1 MTERRP
7 AALLADRYALEHLL
21 GTGGMASVWAARDER
36 LGRRVAIKVI
46 SDALAADAGYL
57 ARFEREARVAAG
69 LAHENLVKVF
79 DFATSERPFLVM
91 EHIPGGSLTE
101 RRRRGQPLPPV
112 RRLAHDVLSALGRV
126 HEAGIVHRDVKP
138 SNILVADDGRAL
150 LTDFGIAQSQ
160 DATSLTATGHVVG
173 TLRYLAPEVA
183 DGQGATERSDLYSCG
198 VLLREYGDGADTGVR
213 ALVDRLTEEDP
224 RRRPASAR
232 DALAQLEETEPRH
245 TPAEARHTPATGSTQ
260 RVAESATARTARFPP
275 GPDGR
280 RRIEVRLGPVVA
292 AIIVA
297 LLVAVI
303 VVAAGGDGDGDRVAP
318 APAPRDAPVDRQL
331 DALERAIRD
340 LGSASP

>member
-1 MTERRP
+1 MRP
-7 AALLADRYALEHLL
+7 ASLLADRYALEHLL

-46 SDALAADAGYL
+46 SDALVADAGYL
-57 ARFEREARVAAG
+57 ARFEREARVAAS
-69 LAHENLVKVF
+69 LTHQNLVQVL
-79 DFATSERPFLVM
+79 DFATGERPFLVM

-101 RRRRGQPLPPV
+101 RRRREQPLPPV
-112 RRLAHDVLSALGRV
+112 RRLAHDVLSALGHV

-138 SNILVADDGRAL
+138 GNVLVGDDGRAL
-150 LTDFGIAQSQ
+150 LTDFGIAQAQ

-183 DGQGATERSDLYSCG
+183 EGQRATERSDLYSCG
-198 VLLREYGDGADTGVR
+198 VLLREYGAGADPGVR
-213 ALVDRLTEEDP
+213 ALVDRLTDEDP
-224 RRRPASAR
+224 RRRPASAP
-232 DALAQLEETEPRH
+232 DALAQLEDDEQ
-245 TPAEARHTPATGSTQ
+245 HTPATAST
-260 RVAESATARTARFPP
+260 RRTAKAAPARTGRVLP

-280 RRIEVRLGPVVA
+280 RRVEVRLGPVVA

-297 LLVAVI
+297 LLVVL
-303 VVAAGGDGDGDRVAP
+303 VVAVAGSGGGGDRAAP

-340 LGSASP
+340 LGPARP